1 MRPVDVS
8 AQRHILYVKLSRLG
22 TILKKNLPN
31 ILTSSRIVV
40 IPVVIG
46 SFFLE
51 GPIGNW
57 IGFTVFTLAGITDYF
72 DGLAARSLD
81 ATTRLGS
88 FMDPI
93 ADKLMVASTILML
106 AAFDVISGIHILAA
120 VVILARE
127 ILVSGLREFLSEAE
141 VSVPVTTLAKWKTAF
156 QMIALGAL
164 LIGDASPQWFPAM
177 DIGLGL
183 LWLAAVL
190 TLYTGF
196 DYLKAG
202 IKHI

>member
-1 MRPVDVS
+1 MK
-8 AQRHILYVKLSRLG
+8 H
-22 TILKKNLPN
+22 LPN
-31 ILTSSRIVV
+31 ILTFSRIVV

-51 GPIGNW
+51 SHIGNW

-72 DGLAARSLD
+72 DGYFARTFE
-81 ATTRLGS
+81 ATTRLGR

-93 ADKLMVASTILML
+93 ADKLMVSSVILML
-106 AAFDVISGIHILAA
+106 TAFDVITGIHILAA
-120 VVILARE
+120 VVILCRE
-127 ILVSGLREFLSEAE
+127 ILVSGLREFLSETE

-156 QMIALGAL
+156 QLIALGAL
-164 LIGDASPQWFPAM
+164 LIGDAAPAWLPAM
-177 DIGLGL
+177 GIGLGL

-190 TLYTGF
+190 TIYTGF